1 MTLAARYPVAPRC
14 YAPGFHALDENVEQS
29 GLSAT
34 VRTDESDFIS
44 CSEREANINEHRLG
58 RKVLAE
64 MFDR

>member
-1 MTLAARYPVAPRC
+1 
-14 YAPGFHALDENVEQS
+14 LDENVEQS